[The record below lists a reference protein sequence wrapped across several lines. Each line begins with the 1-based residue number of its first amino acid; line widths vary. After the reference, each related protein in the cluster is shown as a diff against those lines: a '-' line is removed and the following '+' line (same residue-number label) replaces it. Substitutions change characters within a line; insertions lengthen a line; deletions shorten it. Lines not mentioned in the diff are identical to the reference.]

1 MSSLR
6 ARIALLLVTAI
17 VGVVALATFAV
28 VSVVGPP
35 TPESTIEPVAR
46 QIRLLAQSLPSHV
59 ASADD
64 LRIELGTQ
72 PASGQ
77 EDERATY
84 LLVRALQHSGADF
97 PALVVRVAGKQGMV
111 ASVQLPDGR
120 WMAVDIPDFS
130 PPADRWLVLAGW
142 ITLIVLG
149 ATAVSLYFAT
159 ILTKPLVMLEAATA
173 RIGLDGVLAP
183 LPEEGSGEVRATAR
197 ALNQLSTRLKAAM
210 ESRMRLVAAA
220 GHDLRTPMT
229 RMRLRVEFLAEEE
242 REKWLHDLEELDRI
256 ADSAIR
262 LVREEVAGDAVE
274 SVDLERLVRDIEAEM
289 VSLGHA
295 VTTGNLDKVSVRAGA
310 LGLRRALRNLIVN
323 AATHGK
329 GCCVSLAAA
338 DGHVVLSIADRGPG
352 IPHELLNKA
361 FEPFF
366 RVDAGRWQ
374 SIPGA
379 GLGLAIAK
387 EIIERYG
394 GTVTLE
400 NRHGGGLS
408 QKVVFD
414 AVLEKSGFE
423 PDQKF
428 NPISTVS

>member
-1 MSSLR
+1 MTSLR
-6 ARIALLLVTAI
+6 ARIALLLVASI
-17 VGVVALATFAV
+17 VGVVALATLAV
-28 VSVVGPP
+28 VSVVRGPA
-35 TPESTIEPVAR
+35 PEATIEPVAR
-46 QIRLLAQSLPSHV
+46 QIRLLAQSLPGHV
-59 ASADD
+59 ASASDVQ
-64 LRIELGTQ
+64 IELGDQ
-72 PASGQ
+72 PAKGQ
-77 EDERATY
+77 EDERATRF
-84 LLVRALQHSGADF
+84 LNRALEHSGAAF
-97 PALVVRVAGKQGMV
+97 PATVVRVEGKPGMV
-111 ASVQLPDGR
+111 ASVKLPDGR

-130 PPADRWLVLAGW
+130 PPANRWLVLAGW

-159 ILTKPLVMLEAATA
+159 VLTRPLVMLESATV
-173 RIGLDGVLAP
+173 RIGPDGILAP
-183 LPEEGSGEVRATAR
+183 LPEEGPGEVRATAR
-197 ALNQLSTRLKAAM
+197 ALNQLSTRLKSAM

-229 RMRLRVEFLAEEE
+229 RMRLRAEFLADEE

-262 LVREEVAGDAVE
+262 LVREEVDQDAVE
-274 SVDLERLVRDIEAEM
+274 PVDLEGLVRDIEAEM
-289 VSLGHA
+289 ISLGHA
-295 VTTGNLDKVSVRAGA
+295 VSIAHLDKVSVRAGA

-329 GCCVSLAAA
+329 GCSISLSAAGSHA
-338 DGHVVLSIADRGPG
+338 VLTIADRGPG
-352 IPHELLNKA
+352 IPPELLGKA

-366 RVDAGRWQ
+366 RVDPGRRQ
-374 SIPGA
+374 SVPGA

-400 NRHGGGLS
+400 NRAGGGLS

-414 AVLEKSGFE
+414 AVC
-423 PDQKF
+423 
-428 NPISTVS
+428 

>member
-1 MSSLR
+1 MTSLR
-6 ARIALLLVTAI
+6 ARIALLLVASI
-17 VGVVALATFAV
+17 VGVVALATLAV
-28 VSVVGPP
+28 VSVVRGPA
-35 TPESTIEPVAR
+35 PEATIEPVAR
-46 QIRLLAQSLPSHV
+46 QIRLLAQSLPGHV
-59 ASADD
+59 ASASDVQ
-64 LRIELGTQ
+64 IELGDQ
-72 PASGQ
+72 PAKGQ
-77 EDERATY
+77 EDERATRF
-84 LLVRALQHSGADF
+84 LNRALEHSGAAF
-97 PALVVRVAGKQGMV
+97 PATVVRVEGKPGMV

-130 PPADRWLVLAGW
+130 PPANRWLVLAGW

-159 ILTKPLVMLEAATA
+159 VLTRPLVMLETATA
-173 RIGLDGVLAP
+173 RIGPDGILAP
-183 LPEEGSGEVRATAR
+183 LPEEGPGEVRATAR
-197 ALNQLSTRLKAAM
+197 ALNQLSTQLKSAM

-229 RMRLRVEFLAEEE
+229 RMRLRAEFLADEE

-262 LVREEVAGDAVE
+262 LVREEVDQDAVE
-274 SVDLERLVRDIEAEM
+274 PVDLEGLVRDIEAEM
-289 VSLGHA
+289 ITLGHA
-295 VTTGNLDKVSVRAGA
+295 VSIAHLDKVSVRAGA

-329 GCCVSLAAA
+329 GCSISLAATGNHA
-338 DGHVVLSIADRGPG
+338 VLTIADRGPG
-352 IPHELLNKA
+352 IPQELLNKA

-366 RVDAGRWQ
+366 RVDPGRWQ
-374 SIPGA
+374 SVPGA

-400 NRHGGGLS
+400 NRAGGGLS

-414 AVLEKSGFE
+414 AVC
-423 PDQKF
+423 
-428 NPISTVS
+428 